1 MPKSWWT
8 ILFVFQLL
16 RGSSAIIYD
25 FSRTIRNKLDLS
37 ICSKAKEYWAVR
49 SLVQLSCFRKGKVL
63 GVDATHIRISIIHL
77 GILDQSVARGAK
89 EVVNVR
95 RSATVSTETVEET
108 IRLTPA
114 VSRSSRF
121 PVLSFQFK
129 ERIDYSI
136 ETIVQSIH

>member
-1 MPKSWWT
+1 M
-8 ILFVFQLL
+8 
-16 RGSSAIIYD
+16 
-25 FSRTIRNKLDLS
+25 
-37 ICSKAKEYWAVR
+37 
-49 SLVQLSCFRKGKVL
+49 L

-121 PVLSFQFK
+121 PVLSF
-129 ERIDYSI
+129 
-136 ETIVQSIH
+136 